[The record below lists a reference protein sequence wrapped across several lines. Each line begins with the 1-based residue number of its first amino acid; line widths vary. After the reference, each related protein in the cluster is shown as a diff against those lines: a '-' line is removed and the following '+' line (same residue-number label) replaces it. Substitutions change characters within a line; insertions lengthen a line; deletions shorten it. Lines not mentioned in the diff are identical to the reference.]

1 MPHCLCTYFVLLL
14 PAISAAQLAVYS
26 HANTSHLQCLAV
38 ASVTLAAH
46 FRRPLCP
53 VHNAPRSD
61 KRQKVGKKARIGE
74 EKGAGEPL
82 FKSTRR
88 KPALPGPFRSPNNL
102 YAQCVRISGHLS
114 FYIEASHSHA
124 HAHAHA
130 HALTL
135 TPMPFQVPF
144 PLRGPWDTTCPSFPG
159 PMLNFRLNELAAHLF
174 QLCDSPFFALGH
186 WTFYKLRL
194 FCISH

>member
-61 KRQKVGKKARIGE
+61 KRQKVGKKARIRE

-102 YAQCVRISGHLS
+102 YASVR
-114 FYIEASHSHA
+114 A
-124 HAHAHA
+124 HFW
-130 HALTL
+130 ALKFL
-135 TPMPFQVPF
+135 HRSIPF
-144 PLRGPWDTTCPSFPG
+144 PCSCPCPHPHSNAIPSPIPIARSLG
-159 PMLNFRLNELAAHLF
+159 SNL
-174 QLCDSPFFALGH
+174 PFFSRANA
-186 WTFYKLRL
+186 
-194 FCISH
+194 